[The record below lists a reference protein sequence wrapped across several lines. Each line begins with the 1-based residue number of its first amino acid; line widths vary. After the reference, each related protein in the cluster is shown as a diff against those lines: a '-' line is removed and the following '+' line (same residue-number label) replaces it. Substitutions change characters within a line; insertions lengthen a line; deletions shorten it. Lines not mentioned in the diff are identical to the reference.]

1 MFDLLSV
8 SIKMLKLNKFFAEA
22 KKYPCPNIKRQNR
35 AKIQI
40 ICFFD
45 KFMLINLIIWFNI
58 LISRVFPLFI
68 SIVHNITH
76 KKTYSFWDTCYIN
89 VITHVVLFF
98 SLFTIF
104 LLFIIVYCCMIN
116 ISTPNSQHLHIK
128 IERQNDSS
136 QRPSQARKSCS
147 KGENSDFFLRRPKK
161 FEAVKTSNPTLVLCL
176 GNSPKG
182 GFEFGF

>member
-1 MFDLLSV
+1 
-8 SIKMLKLNKFFAEA
+8 MLKLNKFFAEA
-22 KKYPCPNIKRQNR
+22 KKYPYPNIKRQNR
-35 AKIQI
+35 AKVQI

-45 KFMLINLIIWFNI
+45 KFMLINLIILSNI
-58 LISRVFPLFI
+58 LISRVFSQFI
-68 SIVHNITH
+68 LIVHNIAQ
-76 KKTYSFWDTCYIN
+76 KKTNSFWDTCYIN

-104 LLFIIVYCCMIN
+104 LLFIIVYCCMIK

-161 FEAVKTSNPTLVLCL
+161 FEAVKTSNYTLVMCSGICL
-176 GNSPKG
+176 KG

>member
-1 MFDLLSV
+1 MWFENILHIARTTYCSLPIPVFDLLSV

-45 KFMLINLIIWFNI
+45 KFMLINLIILFNI

-68 SIVHNITH
+68 LIVHNIAHH
-76 KKTYSFWDTCYIN
+76 KIYSFWDTCYIN

-98 SLFTIF
+98 FSSQFSYCS
-104 LLFIIVYCCMIN
+104 LLFIV
-116 ISTPNSQHLHIK
+116 
-128 IERQNDSS
+128 
-136 QRPSQARKSCS
+136 AW
-147 KGENSDFFLRRPKK
+147 
-161 FEAVKTSNPTLVLCL
+161 
-176 GNSPKG
+176 
-182 GFEFGF
+182 

>member
-1 MFDLLSV
+1 MSKYQKAKQSKNPNHMFFWQIHVDKSH
-8 SIKMLKLNKFFAEA
+8 
-22 KKYPCPNIKRQNR
+22 NI
-35 AKIQI
+35 
-40 ICFFD
+40 
-45 KFMLINLIIWFNI
+45 LFNI
-58 LISRVFPLFI
+58 SISQVFPLFI
-68 SIVHNITH
+68 LIVHNIAH
-76 KKTYSFWDTCYIN
+76 NKTYSFWDTCYIN

-104 LLFIIVYCCMIN
+104 LLFIIVYCCMIK

-161 FEAVKTSNPTLVLCL
+161 FEAVNTSNYTLVMRS
-176 GNSPKG
+176 GSSPKG
-182 GFEFGF
+182 GFEYGFQIFLGGL